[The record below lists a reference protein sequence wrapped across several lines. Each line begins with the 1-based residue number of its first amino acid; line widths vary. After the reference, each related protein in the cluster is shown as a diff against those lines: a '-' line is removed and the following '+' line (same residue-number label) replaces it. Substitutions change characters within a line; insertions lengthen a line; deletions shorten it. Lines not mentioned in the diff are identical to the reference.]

1 MAPRR
6 AARAHLRGRRLALLG
21 ESAELPPQTHLAHGA
36 CEVGVDY
43 AQSTSGWSVRSGR
56 QVAMQAK
63 KRRDTRRPVKNV

>member
-6 AARAHLRGRRLALLG
+6 AARAHLRGRRSALPG

-43 AQSTSGWSVRSGR
+43 AQSTSGRARSGR
-56 QVAMQAK
+56 QVAAWL
-63 KRRDTRRPVKNV
+63 RLREDL

>member
-6 AARAHLRGRRLALLG
+6 AARAHLRGRRLALLR

-36 CEVGVDY
+36 CAVGVDY
-43 AQSTSGWSVRSGR
+43 AQSTSGCVRSGR

-63 KRRDTRRPVKNV
+63 KRRDMRRPVKNV